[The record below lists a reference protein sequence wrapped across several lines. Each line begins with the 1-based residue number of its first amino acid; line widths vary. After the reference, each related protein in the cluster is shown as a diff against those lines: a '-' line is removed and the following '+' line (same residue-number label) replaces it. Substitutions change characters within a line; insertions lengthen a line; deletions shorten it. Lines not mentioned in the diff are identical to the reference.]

1 MTGPVREARP
11 EDLPRLRAIQ
21 TVTLAE
27 PWPELLATGV
37 DGPPVCL
44 VYADS
49 GPGSGSSPDPD
60 SDAGPDPDADH
71 GPDSDAQPT
80 GYALAVADDDAGY
93 LAELAVAEGNRGQ
106 GQGSALLAA
115 LVDRLRD
122 RGVASLRV
130 TVREIDE
137 RARSFYESHG
147 FAERERLPD
156 HYEDCDGLLLERE
169 L

>member
-1 MTGPVREARP
+1 MSRSVREARP

-27 PWPELLATGV
+27 PWPELLTTGV

-49 GPGSGSSPDPD
+49 EADLDPD
-60 SDAGPDPDADH
+60 SDTG
-71 GPDSDAQPT
+71 PT

-115 LVDRLRD
+115 LVERLRD
-122 RGVASLRV
+122 RGVGSLRV

-137 RARSFYESHG
+137 RARSFYESRE
-147 FAERERLPD
+147 FVERERLPD

>member
-1 MTGPVREARP
+1 VA
-11 EDLPRLRAIQ
+11 
-21 TVTLAE
+21 
-27 PWPELLATGV
+27 V

-49 GPGSGSSPDPD
+49 GSGSG
-60 SDAGPDPDADH
+60 
-71 GPDSDAQPT
+71 PT

-93 LAELAVAEGNRGQ
+93 LAELAVADGHRGA

-122 RGVASLRV
+122 DGVDTLRV
-130 TVREIDE
+130 TVRDVDE

-147 FAERERLPD
+147 FVDRERLPD
-156 HYEDCDGLLLERE
+156 HYEGCDGRLLERD